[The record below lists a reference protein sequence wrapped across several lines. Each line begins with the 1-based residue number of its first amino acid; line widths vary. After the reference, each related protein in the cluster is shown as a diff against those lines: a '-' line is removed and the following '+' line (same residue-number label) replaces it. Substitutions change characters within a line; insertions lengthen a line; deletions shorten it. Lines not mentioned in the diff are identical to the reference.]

1 MYKFTDIAKEIYFEN
16 KKVIPILEVLKTFL
30 RDETPDLFNVFHSN
44 AMCNIKLNSSEDYQE
59 ISFDVNNGNDIETD
73 YHFIIKKDL
82 SIKWFITENYTDKEF
97 PLNINLK
104 TIDTLR
110 KYIDCL

>member
-16 KKVIPILEVLKTFL
+16 IKVIPILEVLKTFL

-44 AMCNIKLNSSEDYQE
+44 AMCNIKLISTEDYQE
-59 ISFDVNNGNDIETD
+59 IQFDVKNGNDIETD

-82 SIKWFITENYTDKEF
+82 SIKWFITYNYCEKIF

-104 TIDTLR
+104 AIDVLR
-110 KYIDCL
+110 KYINCF